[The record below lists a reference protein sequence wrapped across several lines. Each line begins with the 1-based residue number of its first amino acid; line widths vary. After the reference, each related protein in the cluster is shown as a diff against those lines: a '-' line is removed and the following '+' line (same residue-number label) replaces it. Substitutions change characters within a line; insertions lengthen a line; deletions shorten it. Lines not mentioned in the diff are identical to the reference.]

1 MRTVSVGLSLLLV
14 LVLATP
20 HPARAADPTV
30 KTLVGIIAIAL
41 GEPALN
47 DAVDLIDCVR
57 VKGPKSCA
65 AATVKAEGQKAAKQ
79 LLPDDPK
86 IAAAVQ
92 IIKAAYDQ
100 DWIEVLELTGTDA
113 LVPIA
118 CSAGLAISGPF
129 KGFIC
134 GKAAQLAK
142 PVVKTVL
149 VAIKDPSPGNLLAA
163 VTALADPQLA
173 CDVVPDFPG
182 KDAICGPLGEVIQF
196 AKDVAEEA
204 AKYGKEAGEFLLDT
218 GEGIV
223 AGGAAA
229 LETLCKVATLC
240 DSDGGKQ
247 YMSAEAYY
255 KYVLFPRI
263 HDRVR
268 GDLVPFASWGTG
280 WDNVRKVECRVYYDY
295 YTFVNSPNAIAQ
307 AVAQKVDARCQG
319 LVGRLAKDA
328 DAVTTAM
335 KAAPAPYV
343 ESKVKPYIPYAVI
356 ESYDYGTGK
365 ITEFVD
371 FFSSAKCVGDMQ
383 GTFPIPK
390 PTKTK
395 ETAWQYLCLQDV
407 SKHTKSAYLQEQGK
421 VGWTLKSLKD
431 AGCVPPTGWDVS
443 KGIKLQCK
451 TEASYQQCLTGL
463 SAGEE
468 QKHCGKAPLSASL
481 KAPVVAQG
489 MQPVPGAGSGASA
502 GARGAQAWKD
512 APQAKAPEART
523 PVPALPEGARSS
535 DRSATERKAPPAL
548 ARAVQP
554 DITSAAQVI
563 IGSTAAQWGTSVGVD
578 AQQAH
583 SAAGGVCQVPI
594 RHTARNIGLAAAGQ
608 FSSIWK
614 NSSVP
619 GSWSRAWKPIAAGS
633 ADTQTDLVSVKPGAN
648 VLSLTLD
655 DTGQLQESNEAN
667 NQFRMMVTVS
677 GSCGLAPGIAAP
689 PSRSQPSAPA
699 TERTPMGRQPSA
711 ESVEPGRANP
721 PAR

>member
-1 MRTVSVGLSLLLV
+1 MKIVMRTGILTTALV
-14 LVLATP
+14 LVAQLAAP
-20 HPARAADPTV
+20 RPAVAVDSTV

-57 VKGPKSCA
+57 LKGAANCA
-65 AATVKAEGQKAAKQ
+65 TATVQAEGQKAAKQ

-86 IAAAVQ
+86 IVAAVK
-92 IIKAAYDQ
+92 IIKAAYAE

-149 VAIKDPSPGNLLAA
+149 VAITDPSPGHLLSA
-163 VTALADPQLA
+163 VTALADPELA

-182 KDAICGPLGEVIQF
+182 KDAICGPLGDVIKL

-204 AKYGKEAGEFLLDT
+204 AKYGKEAGEFLLKT

-229 LETLCKVATLC
+229 LEELCEVATLC
-240 DSDGGKQ
+240 DSESGKK
-247 YMSAEAYY
+247 YMSADAYY

-280 WDNVRKVECRVYYDY
+280 WDNVRKAECRVYYDY
-295 YTFVNSPNAIAQ
+295 YTFVNSPNSMAQ
-307 AVAQKVDARCQG
+307 ALAQKVDTKCQG

-328 DAVTTAM
+328 NAVTTAM

-343 ESKVKPYIPYAVI
+343 DTKVKPYIPYSVI
-356 ESYDYGTGK
+356 ESYDYGAGK
-365 ITEFVD
+365 IKDFVA
-371 FFSSAKCVGDMQ
+371 FFSTAKCVSDMKSM
-383 GTFPIPK
+383 FPIPK
-390 PTKTK
+390 PTKTTA
-395 ETAWQYLCLQDV
+395 TAWDHVCLEEVAKQ
-407 SKHTKSAYLQEQGK
+407 TESAYLQEQGK
-421 VGWTLKSLKD
+421 IGWTLKSLKD
-431 AGCVPPTGWDVS
+431 AGCVPPKGWDVS
-443 KGIKLQCK
+443 KGINLQCQK
-451 TEASYQQCLTGL
+451 EASYQQCLTAL
-463 SAGEE
+463 SAGNEE
-468 QKHCGKAPLSASL
+468 KHCAKAPLSASL
-481 KAPVVAQG
+481 SKPQVAAKQDVLPGSASRKA
-489 MQPVPGAGSGASA
+489 GAG
-502 GARGAQAWKD
+502 GAQAWAQ
-512 APQAKAPEART
+512 APQAKAPAPASPGGASGSDAR
-523 PVPALPEGARSS
+523 AI
-535 DRSATERKAPPAL
+535 ERAKAPPVTGA
-548 ARAVQP
+548 AQP
-554 DITSAAQVI
+554 DITSAAQLVI
-563 IGSTAAQWGTSVGVD
+563 GGTTAQWGSSVAVD

-583 SAAGGVCQVPI
+583 SAANGVCEVPI
-594 RHTARNIGLAAAGQ
+594 KHTARNVGQGAAGP

-614 NSSVP
+614 NGNVP
-619 GSWSRAWKPIAAGS
+619 GSWSRVWKPIPTGG
-633 ADTQTDLVSVKPGAN
+633 ADTQIDLVRVRPGTN

-655 DTGQLQESNEAN
+655 DMGQLSESNEAN
-667 NQFRMMVTVS
+667 NQFRLMVNVT
-677 GSCGLAPGIAAP
+677 GSCGPAPGIVP
-689 PSRSQPSAPA
+689 PPGGSQPGAPA
-699 TERTPMGRQPSA
+699 TQRLPSMPAPSA
-711 ESVEPGRANP
+711 EPRRASP